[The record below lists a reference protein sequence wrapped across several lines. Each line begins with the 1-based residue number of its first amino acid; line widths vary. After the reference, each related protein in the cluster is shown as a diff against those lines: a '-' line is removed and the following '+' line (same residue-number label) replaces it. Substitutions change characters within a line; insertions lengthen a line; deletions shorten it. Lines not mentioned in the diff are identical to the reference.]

1 MKKLILV
8 RHVVTDDN
16 ELAKLSGHID
26 SKVSKQ
32 GKIQIDK
39 ITDYLKNEKIDKIY
53 TTTSSR
59 TKETVKYLAERNKID
74 IQESEALKAILGIS
88 KEKTSMK
95 YKKITLM
102 NLIK

>member
-74 IQESEALKAILGIS
+74 IQESEALKEINFGDFEGKDFNEIQ
-88 KEKTSMK
+88 KN
-95 YKKITLM
+95 YPD
-102 NLIK
+102 